1 MLQSCGRRRTS
12 ISFALGVTE
21 ETILEWLRRAAEKAA
36 EINQHL
42 LREVKVTQVQLDE
55 LWAFILRKH
64 AQEAAEDGEST
75 DESTDGR
82 QWVWVSF
89 APEFRLLLATYVG
102 PRTFQSALQLIQRKC
117 LGFCKGTAS
126 NCGGA

>member
-1 MLQSCGRRRTS
+1 MAVLAALLVRRIFALQSWTS

-21 ETILEWLRRAAEKAA
+21 ETILEWLRRAAEQAA

-42 LREVKVTQVQLDE
+42 LREVKVTSVQLDE

-64 AQEAAEDGEST
+64 AAEAAEDGEST
-75 DESTDGR
+75 EESADGR

-89 APEFRLLLATYVG
+89 APEFRLLLA
-102 PRTFQSALQLIQRKC
+102 
-117 LGFCKGTAS
+117 
-126 NCGGA
+126 